1 MKGVHERKRQKLQK
15 LEIIKYGNQCGLT
28 TICKIKEQRIDLT
41 VCRANNGK
49 ATGVFVSM
57 DLEWSCLWNANDS
70 LRSFYL
76 RLLEEPRVDQVSS
89 ESRENLDRRLSV
101 PSLLSLLQPLFLLSL
116 LLLLLQPLLSL
127 PLLQPLSLLLSSA
140 ARTLSGAEAM
150 EAEEE
155 SAE

>member
-70 LRSFYL
+70 LSSFYL

-89 ESRENLDRRLSV
+89 ESRENLETRLSV
-101 PSLLSLLQPLFLLSL
+101 PSLLSLLQPLSLLS